1 MRNFWGEG
9 LWQNGYLDLE
19 DQNGDMIIYLKI
31 NVRKTGLII
40 RDGRIWGSIVDS
52 NGLWC

>member
-1 MRNFWGEG
+1 LRNFWGEG
-9 LWQNGYLDLE
+9 LWQNGYLE
-19 DQNGDMIIYLKI
+19 DQNGDRIVYLKI

-40 RDGRIWGSIVDS
+40 RDGRNWGSIVDS